1 LSESFKSGF
10 RRGTGLFAF
19 TNSSST
25 SWGKLDG
32 GILEPLTA
40 TLKNFMRIK
49 IGGIHEIASNFEMI
63 ATASRASSGTVKWF
77 SKNKGYGFV
86 VTPEGEEIFV
96 HFSSIT
102 GRGYRTLEAGDR
114 VTFEVME
121 GPKGLQAF
129 HVVKEGPS
137 AR

>member
-1 LSESFKSGF
+1 
-10 RRGTGLFAF
+10 
-19 TNSSST
+19 
-25 SWGKLDG
+25 
-32 GILEPLTA
+32 
-40 TLKNFMRIK
+40 
-49 IGGIHEIASNFEMI
+49 MI
-63 ATASRASSGTVKWF
+63 AAAECATTGVVKWF

-86 VTPEGEEIFV
+86 VTPDGQEIFV

-129 HVVKEGPS
+129 HVVKEES
-137 AR
+137 SVR